1 MGTINWGELFPGR
14 WSPII
19 FISYM
24 ALFVNQGTQV
34 WLSFSIFISFYL
46 ISLLVCIKQILQ
58 IL

>member
-34 WLSFSIFISFYL
+34 WLSFSIFISFHL
-46 ISLLVCIKQILQ
+46 IFLLVYIK
-58 IL
+58 